1 MSGDEG
7 RREIP
12 DVSSLRDAIDLPAA
26 ERVAHEAFARAKE
39 AARARG
45 ARPGQVPRRPLAPEL
60 SGARKGGRDPQ
71 LLGDALGT
79 LLRQRGWVEEVKVGG
94 VIGRWREVVGDEI
107 ADHCTPLT
115 FEEGVLV
122 IQADSTAWAT
132 QLTLLTPQILGR
144 LTQDLGEGV
153 VTSVAVDGPA
163 GRSFRRGP
171 RTVRGRGPRDTYG

>member
-1 MSGDEG
+1 MSSEG
-7 RREIP
+7 TGP
-12 DVSSLRDAIDLPAA
+12 DDVAAVRADLDLPPA
-26 ERVAHEAFARAKE
+26 ERVAHEAFARAKD

-71 LLGDALGT
+71 LLGDALGN

-107 ADHCTPLT
+107 ADHCTPVT
-115 FEEGVLV
+115 FEDGVLV
-122 IQADSTAWAT
+122 IKADSTAWAT
-132 QLTLLTPQILGR
+132 QLGLLTPQILAR
-144 LTQDLGEGV
+144 LAHELGDGV
-153 VTSVAVDGPA
+153 VTTVSVEGPA